1 MLCRKFYSSSS
12 LLCRNAWMYGV
23 GMGVAYGLC
32 IEPPSGLSQYL
43 HLLWLPQYSTLVLS
57 EKNNTLQLSSAIHN
71 ISRYSLSSSV
81 ANTMV
86 LTEKKKQFSK
96 QIMAF
101 YNSACVSAV
110 EKETTST
117 ILLDSGGQIERL
129 IITNGGNYR

>member
-43 HLLWLPQYSTLVLS
+43 HLLWLPQYSTLILS

-81 ANTMV
+81 ANTIV
-86 LTEKKKQFSK
+86 LTEKKQFSK
-96 QIMAF
+96 QIMAS
-101 YNSACVSAV
+101 YNSACLSAV
-110 EKETTST
+110 EKETTLA

-129 IITNGGNYR
+129 IITNGGNYK